1 MLHSFIL
8 VGLDEFRRACE
19 HDSGDVDWADYPLGT
34 CPHSFVTFTS
44 LELTASPPG
53 GVAVSATPADGV
65 EVSASPPDDVAVSAT
80 SPGGV
85 AVSATSPDGVAV
97 SACPLFDVECA
108 SHVEAR
114 YCSPC
119 VSYCAR

>member
-65 EVSASPPDDVAVSAT
+65 EVSASPPD
-80 SPGGV
+80 
-85 AVSATSPDGVAV
+85 GVAV